1 VARKPVGLRAH
12 AADDI
17 ERAVDDCLDEAG
29 ESVALRF
36 IDAVEHAVGRIS
48 RAPLTGTLRFS
59 YELGIPDLRAWP
71 LGRFPYL
78 MFYVAGVDRV
88 DVWRVLHT
96 RRDIPAAMADEI
108 DDP

>member
-1 VARKPVGLRAH
+1 MARRPVELRAH

-17 ERAVDDCLDEAG
+17 ERAVDHYLDEAG

-36 IDAVEHAVGRIS
+36 IDAAEHAVGRIS
-48 RAPLTGTLRFS
+48 RVPLTGTLRFS

-88 DVWRVLHT
+88 EVWRILHT
-96 RRDIPAAMADEI
+96 RRNIPAAMAEQI